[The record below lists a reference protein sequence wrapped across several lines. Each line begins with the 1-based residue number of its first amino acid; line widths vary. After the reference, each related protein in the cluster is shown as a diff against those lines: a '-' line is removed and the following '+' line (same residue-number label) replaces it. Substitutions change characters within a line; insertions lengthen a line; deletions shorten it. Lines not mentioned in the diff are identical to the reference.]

1 MVRKVWFLKTAL
13 KIDRTVSAV
22 RNSEKGDVT
31 NLVNT
36 LKTNVIGWKL
46 LSSSLLFLLWC
57 LAVGL
62 GNYINTINREVNNL
76 ATKTRE
82 SVENVNQQVVELTAE
97 MKSIE
102 DDVLDLKLNKNV
114 ASDRTSEDFIAS
126 SLRTDV
132 AGRFYITRQI
142 VTLS

>member
-1 MVRKVWFLKTAL
+1 M
-13 KIDRTVSAV
+13 
-22 RNSEKGDVT
+22 
-31 NLVNT
+31 
-36 LKTNVIGWKL
+36 
-46 LSSSLLFLLWC
+46 
-57 LAVGL
+57 
-62 GNYINTINREVNNL
+62 
-76 ATKTRE
+76 
-82 SVENVNQQVVELTAE
+82 NQQVVELTAD

-132 AGRFYITRQI
+132 AGRFYMTHDTAI

>member
-1 MVRKVWFLKTAL
+1 M
-13 KIDRTVSAV
+13 
-22 RNSEKGDVT
+22 
-31 NLVNT
+31 
-36 LKTNVIGWKL
+36 
-46 LSSSLLFLLWC
+46 
-57 LAVGL
+57 
-62 GNYINTINREVNNL
+62 
-76 ATKTRE
+76 
-82 SVENVNQQVVELTAE
+82 VELTAD

-132 AGRFYITRQI
+132 AGRFNISTTI